1 MKPPMKSSASRMLR
15 LIAAFKLLKG
25 VLLIVVGISALKL
38 IHTDIGSWLTE
49 WVIRFG
55 LDPGGRHVGRFL
67 LKAAELTPN
76 RLKEIGVGSL
86 VYSALFLTEGIGLW
100 LLKRWAEWLTV
111 IITASLIPV
120 EIYEIYR
127 HLTPVRILL
136 LLINV
141 AVVAYLVHRIRNDR
155 GDV

>member
-1 MKPPMKSSASRMLR
+1 MLR
-15 LIAAFKLLKG
+15 LIAAFKFLKG
-25 VLLIVVGISALKL
+25 ALLIVVGISALKL
-38 IHTDIGSWLTE
+38 IHTDVGSWLTD
-49 WVIRFG
+49 WVVRFG

-76 RLKEIGVGSL
+76 RLKEVGAGSL
-86 VYSALFLTEGIGLW
+86 VYAALFLTEGIGLW
-100 LLKRWAEWLTV
+100 MLKRWAEWLTV

-127 HLTPVRILL
+127 HLTPVKILL

-141 AVVAYLVHRIRNDR
+141 GVVAYLVHRIRSDR
-155 GDV
+155 RTP

>member
-1 MKPPMKSSASRMLR
+1 MKPSASRMLR
-15 LIAAFKLLKG
+15 LIATFKLVKAA
-25 VLLIVVGISALKL
+25 LLIVVGISALKL

-49 WVIRFG
+49 WVARFG

-76 RLKEIGVGSL
+76 RLKEVGVGSL

-120 EIYEIYR
+120 EIYEIFR
-127 HLTPVRILL
+127 HLTSVRILL

-141 AVVAYLVHRIRNDR
+141 GVVAYLARRIRSDR
-155 GDV
+155 SAA

>member
-1 MKPPMKSSASRMLR
+1 MLR
-15 LIAAFKLLKG
+15 LIAAFKLVKG
-25 VLLIVVGISALKL
+25 ALLIVVGVSALKL

-49 WVIRFG
+49 WVVRFG

-76 RLKEIGVGSL
+76 RLKEVGVGSL

-120 EIYEIYR
+120 EIYEIHR
-127 HLTPVRILL
+127 QLTPVRILL

-141 AVVAYLVHRIRNDR
+141 GVLVFLVHRIRSDR
-155 GDV
+155 GAA

>member
-1 MKPPMKSSASRMLR
+1 MLR

-25 VLLIVVGISALKL
+25 ALLVVVGISALKL

-49 WVIRFG
+49 WVVRFG

-76 RLKEIGVGSL
+76 RLKEVGVGSL
-86 VYSALFLTEGIGLW
+86 VYAALFLTEGIGLW

-141 AVVAYLVHRIRNDR
+141 GVVAYLLHRIRSDR
-155 GDV
+155 AAA

>member
-1 MKPPMKSSASRMLR
+1 MKPSASRMLR
-15 LIAAFKLLKG
+15 LIATFKLVKAALLMIVG
-25 VLLIVVGISALKL
+25 VSALKL

-49 WVIRFG
+49 WVLRFG

-76 RLKEIGVGSL
+76 RLKEVGVGSL

-120 EIYEIYR
+120 EIYEIHR

-136 LLINV
+136 LLINAGV
-141 AVVAYLVHRIRNDR
+141 LAFLVDRIRTDR
-155 GDV
+155 GAA

>member
-1 MKPPMKSSASRMLR
+1 MRPSTSRMLR
-15 LIAAFKLLKG
+15 LIAAFKLVKG
-25 VLLIVVGISALKL
+25 ALLIVVGISALKL
-38 IHTDIGSWLTE
+38 IHTDVTTLLTD
-49 WVIRFG
+49 WVMRFG

-76 RLKEIGVGSL
+76 RLKEVGVGSL

-127 HLTPVRILL
+127 HLTPARMLL
-136 LLINV
+136 LFINIG
-141 AVVAYLVHRIRNDR
+141 VVAYLIHRIRSDR
-155 GDV
+155 GVA

>member
-1 MKPPMKSSASRMLR
+1 MKPSASRMLR
-15 LIAAFKLLKG
+15 LIATFKLVKAA
-25 VLLIVVGISALKL
+25 LLIVVGISALKL

-49 WVIRFG
+49 WVVRFG

-76 RLKEIGVGSL
+76 RLKEVGVGSL

-120 EIYEIYR
+120 EIFEIHR
-127 HLTPVRILL
+127 HLTPDRILL

-141 AVVAYLVHRIRNDR
+141 GVLAYLVNRIRSDR
-155 GDV
+155 GAA

>member
-1 MKPPMKSSASRMLR
+1 MLR
-15 LIAAFKLLKG
+15 LIAVFKLLKAA
-25 VLLIVVGISALKL
+25 LLIVVGVSALKL
-38 IHTDIGSWLTE
+38 IHTDVGSWLTE
-49 WVIRFG
+49 WVMRFG

-136 LLINV
+136 LLINIG
-141 AVVAYLVHRIRNDR
+141 VVAYLIHRIRSDR
-155 GDV
+155 RGT

>member
-1 MKPPMKSSASRMLR
+1 MLR

-25 VLLIVVGISALKL
+25 ALLIVVGVSALKL
-38 IHTDIGSWLTE
+38 IHTDIGTWLTE
-49 WVIRFG
+49 WVMRFG
-55 LDPGGRHVGRFL
+55 LDPGGRHVGHFL

-76 RLKEIGVGSL
+76 RLKEVGVGSL
-86 VYSALFLTEGIGLW
+86 VYAALFLTEGIGLW

-141 AVVAYLVHRIRNDR
+141 GVVAYLLHRIRSDR
-155 GDV
+155 RAT

>member
-1 MKPPMKSSASRMLR
+1 MKPSASRMLR
-15 LIAAFKLLKG
+15 LIAAFKLVKAA
-25 VLLIVVGISALKL
+25 LLIAVGISALKL

-49 WVIRFG
+49 WVVRFG
-55 LDPGGRHVGRFL
+55 LDPGGRHVGRLL

-76 RLKEIGVGSL
+76 RLKEVGVGSL

-120 EIYEIYR
+120 EIYEIHR

-141 AVVAYLVHRIRNDR
+141 GALAYLVHRIRSDR
-155 GDV
+155 GAA

>member
-155 GDV
+155 GAV

>member
-141 AVVAYLVHRIRNDR
+141 AVVAYLVHRIRSDR
-155 GDV
+155 GAA